1 MNYKT
6 VGFQLKLDKAEKV
19 ENMFYYIAN
28 KKNEKIKSVQKNITE
43 QVKELGGV
51 EPNLRS
57 LFKPNNQIFYDIIEE
72 EYLRLGGKLWGQ

>member
-1 MNYKT
+1 MVYKT

-28 KKNEKIKSVQKNITE
+28 KRNEKVKDVQRE
-43 QVKELGGV
+43 VKEKVEALGGV

-57 LFKPNNQIFYDIIEE
+57 LFKANNQVFYDIIEE
-72 EYLRLGGKLWGQ
+72 EYKRLGGK